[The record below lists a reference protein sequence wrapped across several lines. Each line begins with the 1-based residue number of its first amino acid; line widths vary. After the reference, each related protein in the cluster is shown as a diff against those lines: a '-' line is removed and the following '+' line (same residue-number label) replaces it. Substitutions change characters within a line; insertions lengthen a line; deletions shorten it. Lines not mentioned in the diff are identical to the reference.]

1 MEHMIKIDATL
12 TLEIRSDRRS
22 RLSLV
27 TYRSLDLDRGQMH
40 IVVFFRSLTRGALHF
55 TSAR

>member
-1 MEHMIKIDATL
+1 MIKIDATL

-40 IVVFFRSLTRGALHF
+40 IVFFRSLTRGALHF